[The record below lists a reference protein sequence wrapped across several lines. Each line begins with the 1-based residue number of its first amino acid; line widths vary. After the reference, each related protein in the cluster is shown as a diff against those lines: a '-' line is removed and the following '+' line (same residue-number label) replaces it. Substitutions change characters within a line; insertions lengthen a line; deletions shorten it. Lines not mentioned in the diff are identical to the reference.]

1 MRFVPGVLK
10 VQALADDDPR
20 QVGEYR
26 LLRRLGEGGMGR
38 VYLGR
43 SPTGRMIAVKMV
55 QAEMAN
61 APGFRQRFAREVR
74 ASLAVSGPGTVP
86 VIASDP
92 DAPVPWLATAY
103 VPGPSLDEAVH
114 GHGPLPVP
122 ALWRLLS
129 GLAGAL
135 GSVHACGL
143 VHRDLKPANVLL
155 SPAGPLLI
163 DFGIARA
170 AEDTALTRTGSTVG
184 SPGYMS
190 PEQAQGREVHGA
202 SDVFSLGVVL
212 AFAATGR
219 NPFGSGAAVNL
230 GYRIVHEEPD
240 LSDVPDDLMTVVRKC
255 LAKEP
260 GYRPSLE
267 ELGVCAG
274 EHGADTAYWLPT
286 SIASELARR
295 SEQLLRLAAT
305 DRDTGPGHDRGRV
318 PPRAVAA
325 PSFEAVPPATAASS
339 NADLPTAMVPPA
351 PITPPATPDP
361 PTAVAPPAAF
371 GSRHGFTV
379 PTRSGP
385 PPPLQPPPSRPP
397 AGEARVSTRMASAD
411 GPAELVRIAPWVR
424 RSALGHPLLSL
435 LGLLPM
441 LALLVAGADLK
452 AHAREHPATQQDNAW
467 WQKLTH
473 WAMDEDGWRVPL
485 TVLLVVVLV
494 GLQYFRARLERYP
507 VPGTRTWTAVLGGFW
522 LLWSVMVPLTW
533 FWVMGVGDGAEEELV
548 SEWFLTTVNGTWWV
562 LLANMPAAPFMA
574 VTAVIRL
581 LRGLFGDVARPT
593 SHQ

>member
-1 MRFVPGVLK
+1 MQG
-10 VQALADDDPR
+10 LADDDPR

-38 VYLGR
+38 VYLGQ
-43 SPTGRMIAVKMV
+43 SPTGRILAVKMV

-103 VPGPSLDEAVH
+103 VPGPSLGEAVH

-129 GLAGAL
+129 GLAEAL

-190 PEQAQGREVHGA
+190 PEQTQGRDVHGA

-219 NPFGSGAAVNL
+219 NPYGTGAAVNL

-240 LSDVPDDLMTVVRKC
+240 LSDVPDDLMAVVRKC

-260 GYRPSLE
+260 GYRPSPE
-267 ELGVCAG
+267 ELRVCAG
-274 EHGADTAYWLPT
+274 EHRADSARWPPV
-286 SIASELARR
+286 SIASDIALRG
-295 SEQLLRLAAT
+295 EQLLNLTAI
-305 DRDTGPGHDRGRV
+305 DRDTGPGHDRGPV
-318 PPRAVAA
+318 PPRAVTA
-325 PSFEAVPPATAASS
+325 PPLEGRPPPVAASK
-339 NADLPTAMVPPA
+339 ADPSTITVPPA
-351 PITPPATPDP
+351 PVTPA
-361 PTAVAPPAAF
+361 AAF
-371 GSRHGFTV
+371 GSRQGFTT
-379 PTRSGP
+379 PPRSVP
-385 PPPLQPPPSRPP
+385 PPPLQPLSSGPP
-397 AGEARVSTRMASAD
+397 AGEARVSRRMASAD
-411 GPAELVRIAPWVR
+411 GPGERVRIAPWVR
-424 RSALGHPLLSL
+424 RSVLGHPLLSL

-441 LALLVAGADLK
+441 LVLLVAGADLK
-452 AHAREHPATQQDNAW
+452 AHAREHPARQQDSAW
-467 WQKLTH
+467 WQSLTH

-507 VPGTRTWTAVLGGFW
+507 VPGTRTWTAVVGGFW

-533 FWVMGVGDGAEEELV
+533 FWVMGVGDGAEEELAG
-548 SEWFLTTVNGTWWV
+548 EWFLHTVSGTWWV
-562 LLANMPAAPFMA
+562 LLATMPAAPFMA
-574 VTAVIRL
+574 VAAVIRL

-593 SHQ
+593 AYQL